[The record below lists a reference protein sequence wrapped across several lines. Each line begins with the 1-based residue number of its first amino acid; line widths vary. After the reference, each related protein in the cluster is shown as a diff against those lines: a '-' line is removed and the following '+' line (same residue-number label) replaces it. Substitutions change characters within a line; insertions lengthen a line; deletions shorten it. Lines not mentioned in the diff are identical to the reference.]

1 MMCQAVIGIII
12 AWWQGRRRSCFRKL
26 NSRSGA
32 KAKVSE
38 WANAGRCI
46 FERGPTLQRAHRIFV
61 ADAISHG
68 TITRLTCAGT
78 DNTALHSVLKRSVVM
93 GRMLLS
99 LWTWFEIGFCAV
111 AGFLTQL
118 VLAAITLPFDRR
130 RLIVGRCFRLTG
142 VAAAHL
148 TPFWHFGVYGD
159 VPRRIEGRTVFVS
172 NHESQADPFL
182 ISFLPWEMKWLGKAS
197 LFRIPIA
204 GWSMTLAGD
213 IPIHRGEGRSAK
225 DAMDRCKQWL
235 ERGVPVIFF
244 PEGTR
249 SPDGQ
254 MGPFKDGAFRLALD
268 SGAQII
274 PIAVCGTRKAL
285 PKHSWKFGF
294 TRGLVAVGTPIPT
307 TGRSTSDL
315 ADLKAEARAQI
326 EAMRARMLPLT
337 STAEAS
343 EKAEVEMS

>member
-1 MMCQAVIGIII
+1 
-12 AWWQGRRRSCFRKL
+12 
-26 NSRSGA
+26 
-32 KAKVSE
+32 
-38 WANAGRCI
+38 
-46 FERGPTLQRAHRIFV
+46 
-61 ADAISHG
+61 
-68 TITRLTCAGT
+68 
-78 DNTALHSVLKRSVVM
+78 
-93 GRMLLS
+93 
-99 LWTWFEIGFCAV
+99 
-111 AGFLTQL
+111 
-118 VLAAITLPFDRR
+118 
-130 RLIVGRCFRLTG
+130 
-142 VAAAHL
+142 
-148 TPFWHFGVYGD
+148 
-159 VPRRIEGRTVFVS
+159 
-172 NHESQADPFL
+172 
-182 ISFLPWEMKWLGKAS
+182 
-197 LFRIPIA
+197 
-204 GWSMTLAGD
+204 
-213 IPIHRGEGRSAK
+213 
-225 DAMDRCKQWL
+225 MDRCRQWL

-307 TGRSTSDL
+307 TSRSTSDL

-337 STAEAS
+337 STVEAS